1 MANKFFS
8 YSFQVSRSKKAAI
21 ILIVLIVVLG
31 TVSFIWYK
39 SKNNTTKLGNL
50 KYNVSFGMNEF
61 DDSSCDKGY
70 KINYDK
76 NTCGSICIKK
86 LDKDAEYIKSTRLK
100 MEENGF
106 VIKKVKKKKINN
118 KDWEYFTTSNDGPII
133 TYYVNNSTDKTYVVE
148 KMDQSNYLNKKTK
161 NKCSEIFN
169 DAINSLKIS

>member
-21 ILIVLIVVLG
+21 ILIIFIIVIG
-31 TVSFIWYK
+31 TVSFFWYR

-61 DDSSCDKGY
+61 DDNSCDRAY

-86 LDKDAEYIKSTRLK
+86 LDKDIEYIKSTRSK

-106 VIKKVKKKKINN
+106 VIKEIKKKKINN
-118 KDWEYFTTSNDGPII
+118 KDWEYFTTSNDGPIVS
-133 TYYVNNSTDKTYVVE
+133 YYANNSTDKTYVVE
-148 KMDQSNYLNKKTK
+148 KIDQSHYLNKKNK
-161 NKCSEIFN
+161 NKCKEIFN
-169 DAINSLKIS
+169 DAMNSLKLN